1 MGGGGG
7 VVDEVSG
14 DEMRTMA
21 LEQAADAAFDQ
32 LKAAL
37 DALRESGEYGQD
49 AAVQMLQDVLWWVT
63 GQGARDDGPNAGYLV
78 TLRKSVKDGDAE
90 RTLLALSMIQ
100 GVASVLPYEE
110 DRRLH
115 MAQQRIR
122 SELMDV
128 ALGRAR

>member
-1 MGGGGG
+1 MST
-7 VVDEVSG
+7 V
-14 DEMRTMA
+14 
-21 LEQAADAAFDQ
+21 EQVPDTPDLWRVAFDAFEK

-37 DALRESGEYGQD
+37 AALRESGEEGVD
-49 AAVQMLQDVLWWVT
+49 EAVQMHQDILWWVL

-78 TLRKSVKDGDAE
+78 TLRRRVKDGDAE
-90 RTLLALSMIQ
+90 RALIALSMVQ

-110 DRRLH
+110 DHRLH
-115 MAQQRIR
+115 MAEQRIR